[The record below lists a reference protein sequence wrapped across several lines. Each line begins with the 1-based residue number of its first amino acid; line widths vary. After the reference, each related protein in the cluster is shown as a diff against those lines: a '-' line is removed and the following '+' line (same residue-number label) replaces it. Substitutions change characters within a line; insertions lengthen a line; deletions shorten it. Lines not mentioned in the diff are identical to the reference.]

1 MANEGGTK
9 AILSIPVDS
18 TAFDELV
25 AKVQAHHEMLKAMPE
40 AWRGHNQG
48 ASEAAGHAGEL
59 ADGFEGAHKT
69 GIKLSDV
76 FDKFRR
82 ASSDSKMTGQSSFI
96 STFERESGASAKSW
110 EKISK
115 WTEKS
120 EKNLSGIARLA
131 IVGGARGGLFGAAA
145 GAVGGLAAGVVG
157 GTAAAANSLAD
168 QNASMRQL
176 GLKPG
181 EEKAFSVEY
190 EKYGFGEET
199 LRTAAE
205 AKRDPQFAQ
214 PLNALGISNSDV
226 NKLDTVQLAQLMAE
240 RAGPA
245 FNEHNKNGMGA
256 MWMKN
261 IGLNNLISPAQ
272 AQQAGT
278 YGQSDFAKTR
288 EEFTSLVPKLALAQ
302 DAYDKGTEALK
313 RFTAALQ
320 EDETSLLAVFT
331 PLLDPLSKLAKE
343 FSDAVGAFV
352 RSGELQKD
360 MDDVVDGFG
369 KLADFLKQLHV
380 INDNKDND
388 SVGKGVD
395 AVTENG
401 YETGNW
407 LEREFPAFK
416 AWRQR
421 QSDWLGPDSN
431 GGVTG
436 DGTSDDPTKKSTDT
450 NIGNL
455 KNTGGKGFQSFESK
469 AAGAKAMARQLLVYQ
484 DRDHLDSL
492 SSIINKWAP
501 ASDHND
507 DAAYIKDVSERTG
520 FAANQKL
527 DLHDPKVLSAVE
539 AAMASHEKGVK
550 YSPSD
555 IDAML
560 LSKPQPAS
568 NPKDMSAKARR
579 EYADT
584 QKSYTSP
591 VAADTHGGM
600 GSANVGVVDHVLGEI
615 SSAVQHMDRVM
626 TSFFSA
632 GGGAQYR
639 SPDAPRR
646 TAQPLQ
652 QSVRLKVDVVT
663 PPGTNINVT
672 NGGTAQ

>member
-25 AKVQAHHEMLKAMPE
+25 AKVQAHQKMLEEMPA

-48 ASEAAGHAGEL
+48 AAEAGEHAETL
-59 ADGFEGAHKT
+59 SDNFEDAHKHM
-69 GIKLSDV
+69 GKLSNV

-82 ASSDSKMTGQSSFI
+82 ASSDSKMTGQSSFVG
-96 STFERESGASAKSW
+96 SFKRESGDAEKSW

-131 IVGGARGGLFGAAA
+131 IVSGARGGLFGAAA
-145 GAVGGLAAGVVG
+145 GAVGGLAAGIVG

-168 QNASMRQL
+168 QNATMRQL

-181 EEKAFSVEY
+181 EEKAFSTEY

-205 AKRDPQFAQ
+205 AKRDPKFAQ

-261 IGLNNLISPAQ
+261 IGLSNLISPAQ

-288 EEFTSLVPKLALAQ
+288 EEFTELVPKLALAQ

-313 RFTAALQ
+313 KFTAALQ

-343 FSDAVGAFV
+343 LSDAVAAFV

-369 KLADFLKQLHV
+369 KLADFLKQLHL

-388 SVGKGVD
+388 SVGAGVD
-395 AVTENG
+395 AVTKSG

-407 LEREFPAFK
+407 LERMSPAYK
-416 AWRQR
+416 AWRER
-421 QSDWLGPDSN
+421 NSDWLGPDSN

-455 KNTGGKGFQSFESK
+455 KNAGGKGFQSFESK
-469 AAGAKAMARQLLVYQ
+469 AAGAKAMAHQLMLYQ

-520 FAANQKL
+520 FSANQKL

-550 YSPSD
+550 FSPAD

-560 LSKPQPAS
+560 SSKPKS
-568 NPKDMSAKARR
+568 NNNPKDMTPAARK
-579 EYADT
+579 EYQAVQRGYVSPVSADT
-584 QKSYTSP
+584 Q
-591 VAADTHGGM
+591 AAWAAPTWA
-600 GSANVGVVDHVLGEI
+600 SW
-615 SSAVQHMDRVM
+615 
-626 TSFFSA
+626 TTFSVK
-632 GGGAQYR
+632 YR
-639 SPDAPRR
+639 ARFSTWTR
-646 TAQPLQ
+646 
-652 QSVRLKVDVVT
+652 
-663 PPGTNINVT
+663 
-672 NGGTAQ
+672 